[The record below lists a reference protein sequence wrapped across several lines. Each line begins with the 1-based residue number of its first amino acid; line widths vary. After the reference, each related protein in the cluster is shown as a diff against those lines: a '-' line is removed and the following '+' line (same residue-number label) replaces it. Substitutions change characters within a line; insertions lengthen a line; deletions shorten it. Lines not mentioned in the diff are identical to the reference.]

1 MLNCVVSWIDSGGLV
16 SRLSPGGLGRMVSE
30 EIASHGL
37 RNAPFLRPLG
47 GGLERRHVPPALHR
61 NVVGTKGWMDSK
73 SHHRGLSDAAL
84 VRWTGGRCR

>member
-37 RNAPFLRPLG
+37 RNATFIATSSERKGGWTRNLIIGVSVTRPLYG
-47 GGLERRHVPPALHR
+47 GQ
-61 NVVGTKGWMDSK
+61 VVGVD
-73 SHHRGLSDAAL
+73 R
-84 VRWTGGRCR
+84 